1 MRCNTRYTLQTN
13 INELKSCEKIDM
25 TVTQNTLKSIATMKG
40 VGLHSGKE
48 ITMTLIPEE
57 AGAGI
62 TFVRTD
68 LPEGEN
74 VIRALWNMVVDTQ
87 LCTVIGN
94 ENGATVGTIEHLMS
108 ALRGCNIDN
117 VRIEIDGAEVPIMDG
132 SSMPFVE
139 TIERVGVQTQL
150 AARRYIRVLKD
161 VSVEYDGKRVHLTPD
176 DACVFEGEIDFD
188 HEDIGNQ
195 QFRTQLVNGNFK
207 HDIASARTFGFFHEA
222 EWMRSQGLALG
233 GSLDNAIIL
242 DTDGVMNPGGLRYSN
257 EFIRHKL
264 LDAIGDLY
272 LAGGQILGAYDG
284 VKAGHEINNAILHEL
299 FSSDENWEY
308 ADITGGVNASL
319 ESYTEKEMLVA

>member
-1 MRCNTRYTLQTN
+1 M
-13 INELKSCEKIDM
+13 S
-25 TVTQNTLKSIATMKG
+25 VTQNTLKSTAVMTG
-40 VGLHSGKE
+40 VGLHSGKD
-48 ITMTLIPEE
+48 ITMNLIPAE
-57 AGAGI
+57 AGCGI
-62 TFVRTD
+62 VFVRTD
-68 LPEGEN
+68 LPAGQN
-74 VIRALWNMVVDTQ
+74 VVRALWDQVVDTQ

-94 ENGATVGTIEHLMS
+94 KKGATVGTIEHLMS

-117 VRIEIDGAEVPIMDG
+117 VRIEINGAEVPIMDG

-139 TIERVGVQTQL
+139 VIERVGVQAQS
-150 AARRYIRVLKD
+150 AARRYIRVLKE
-161 VSVEYDGKRVHLTPD
+161 VSVEYDGKRVHLSPD

-222 EWMRSQGLALG
+222 EWLRSQGLALG

-242 DTDGVMNPGGLRYSN
+242 DTDGVMNPDGLRYSN

-284 VKAGHEINNAILHEL
+284 VKAGHAINNAILHEL

-308 ADITGGVNASL
+308 VDLAGDVNTPL
-319 ESYTEKEMLVA
+319 KNYTEKEMLVA